1 MRYHISISLE
11 EGGKVKIM
19 KWLLVLICL
28 TGGVLFYGF
37 GIEPYLLVTHAYQL
51 IQSEGGTSLRIV
63 QISDIQLSEHYDTS
77 RLERIVE
84 KVNANEPDVIIFSGD
99 LFENYAEY
107 GSRPEVLEEVGS
119 LLGRMEARY
128 AKLAIYGNR
137 DYGGGAE
144 SIYTDLMHQAG
155 FQILRNEIG
164 TIRLNDDQEVHL
176 IGLDDALLGEPD
188 KDLTSQDAIAAY
200 RILLIHEPD
209 LVDELDLSEVD
220 LVLAGHSHGGQVFI
234 GGITTSMAKKYIRGF
249 YTLSPSTQM
258 YVNSGIGT
266 SRLPV
271 RIGVVPEIAVFD
283 IDI

>member
-28 TGGVLFYGF
+28 AGGVLFYGF
-37 GIEPYLLVTHAYQL
+37 GIEPNLLVTHAYQL
-51 IQSEGGTSLRIV
+51 TQSEGGTSLRIV

-77 RLERIVE
+77 RLETIVE

-107 GSRPEVLEEVGS
+107 GSRPEVLEEVGR

-144 SIYTDLMHQAG
+144 SIYTDLMRAD
-155 FQILRNEIG
+155 FRSFV
-164 TIRLNDDQEVHL
+164 T
-176 IGLDDALLGEPD
+176 
-188 KDLTSQDAIAAY
+188 K
-200 RILLIHEPD
+200 
-209 LVDELDLSEVD
+209 
-220 LVLAGHSHGGQVFI
+220 
-234 GGITTSMAKKYIRGF
+234 
-249 YTLSPSTQM
+249 
-258 YVNSGIGT
+258 
-266 SRLPV
+266 
-271 RIGVVPEIAVFD
+271 
-283 IDI
+283 